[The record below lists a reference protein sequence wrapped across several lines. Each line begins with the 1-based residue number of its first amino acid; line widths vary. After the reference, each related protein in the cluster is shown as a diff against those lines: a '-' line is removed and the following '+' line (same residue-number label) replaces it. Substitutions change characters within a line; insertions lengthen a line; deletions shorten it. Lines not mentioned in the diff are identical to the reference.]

1 MIQPAHISRKSPT
14 SRYHF
19 SLPFCESTRCCGLAK
34 RRRLR
39 LAQRS
44 VIARHSPIT
53 WGSIQGA
60 DATLQTQR
68 GNAIDTASLTI
79 ALLRASGIP
88 ARYQFGTVDIPAD
101 QAMNWAGGFKRPEA
115 LLNLLYQGGIAARA
129 LTSGG
134 RISTIRME
142 HAWVKAYVN
151 WSPGRGSRQGGEQV
165 SPSALS
171 SHGQVQHPSPNAQLN
186 AWADID
192 TAYKQYT
199 YSEGMNLRSA
209 VPLDAQALITAAKQ
223 GATLNEA
230 EGWVQNL
237 NQANI
242 QSQLTDYQAWIKRS
256 LGLGYFAELG
266 RGGIEGHGFRYL
278 RYPTSPDMHT
288 RSTSSP

>member
-1 MIQPAHISRKSPT
+1 MIVGPLGKQIRP
-14 SRYHF
+14 
-19 SLPFCESTRCCGLAK
+19 L
-34 RRRLR
+34 
-39 LAQRS
+39 
-44 VIARHSPIT
+44 
-53 WGSIQGA
+53 
-60 DATLQTQR
+60 
-68 GNAIDTASLTI
+68 
-79 ALLRASGIP
+79 IP

-192 TAYKQYT
+192 TAYKPQRPPPR
-199 YSEGMNLRSA
+199 SEKWPAPGCAHWS
-209 VPLDAQALITAAKQ
+209 
-223 GATLNEA
+223 
-230 EGWVQNL
+230 
-237 NQANI
+237 
-242 QSQLTDYQAWIKRS
+242 
-256 LGLGYFAELG
+256 
-266 RGGIEGHGFRYL
+266 
-278 RYPTSPDMHT
+278 
-288 RSTSSP
+288 